1 MCDFQCEDNDIY
13 DYKNLNIHITHVGEP
28 GLSRDG

>member
-13 DYKNLNIHITHVGEP
+13 DSKNLKIHIVHVGKP
-28 GLSRDG
+28 GLLRDG